1 MSGQQDISALV
12 QAHYTTDDI
21 AGRILAAVRKV
32 IGDAAPITPDVLA
45 QIDHFHGGG
54 LASTRDLV
62 AALQPQAG
70 ERLLDI
76 GSGIGGPARWIAS
89 TFKCHVTG
97 IDLTPAFCRAAEQ
110 LNQVTGLAGQVR
122 IVEGS
127 ALDLPFEAASFD
139 RAYSQNV
146 AMNIADKPGFYREAW
161 RVLKPGALLALS
173 NAAAGPNGLP
183 YFPAPWAT
191 TPEESFLSSPT
202 KTRLDLERAGFEIL
216 RFEDTSD
223 RTLAARKALRER
235 LEREGLPAL
244 GFHVFRGQRSLE
256 AQVNS
261 VRSAEE
267 GRIASL
273 EILVRKPAG

>member
-1 MSGQQDISALV
+1 MSGQQDHSALV
-12 QAHYTTDDI
+12 RAHYTTDDI
-21 AGRILAAVRKV
+21 AGRIVAALRKE
-32 IGDAAPITPDVLA
+32 IGDEAPITPDVLA

-62 AALQPQAG
+62 ATLQPLAG

-97 IDLTPAFCRAAEQ
+97 IDLTPAFCGAAER
-110 LNQVTGLAGQVR
+110 LNEVTGLAAQVR

-127 ALDLPFEAASFD
+127 ALALPFEPASFD

-146 AMNIADKPGFYREAW
+146 VMNIADKPGFYREAW

-173 NAAAGPNGLP
+173 NSAAGPNGVP

-191 TPEESFLSSPT
+191 TPEESFLSSPAE
-202 KTRLDLERAGFEIL
+202 TRLDLERAGFEIL
-216 RFEDTSD
+216 RFDDTSA
-223 RTLAARKALRER
+223 RPLAAHKALRER
-235 LEREGLPAL
+235 LEREGLPPL
-244 GFHVFRGQRSLE
+244 GFHVFRGERSLE
-256 AQVNS
+256 AQINS

-273 EILVRKPAG
+273 EILVRKPAS

>member
-1 MSGQQDISALV
+1 MSGPQDTSVLV

-21 AGRILAAVRKV
+21 AGRVLAAVRKV
-32 IGDAAPITPDVLA
+32 FGEAVSITPDVLA
-45 QIDHFHGGG
+45 PIDHFHGGG
-54 LASTRDLV
+54 LAATRDLV

-76 GSGIGGPARWIAS
+76 GSGIGGPARWIAT

-97 IDLTPAFCRAAEQ
+97 IDLTLAFCRAAEQ
-110 LNQVTGLAGQVR
+110 LNRVTGLTEQVR

-127 ALDLPFEAASFD
+127 ALDLPFEAATFD

-146 AMNIADKPGFYREAW
+146 VMNIADKMGFYREAW
-161 RVLKPGALLALS
+161 RVLKPGALLALA
-173 NAAAGPNGLP
+173 NAAAGPNGSP

-191 TPEESFLSSPT
+191 TPEANFLASPT
-202 KTRLDLERAGFEIL
+202 ETRHDLECAGFEIL
-216 RFEDTSD
+216 RFEDTSAK
-223 RTLAARKALRER
+223 TLAARKALRER
-235 LEREGLPAL
+235 IEREGLPPL
-244 GFHVFRGQRSLE
+244 GFHVFMGERNKQ
-256 AQVNS
+256 AQINAA
-261 VRSAEE
+261 RSAEE

>member
-1 MSGQQDISALV
+1 MSGRQDNSALV

-21 AGRILAAVRKV
+21 AGRILAAVRTV
-32 IGDAAPITPDVLA
+32 TGEGTPITPDVLA
-45 QIDHFHGGG
+45 PIDHFHGGG
-54 LASTRDLV
+54 LAATRDLV

-76 GSGIGGPARWIAS
+76 GSGLGGPARWIAS

-97 IDLTPAFCRAAEQ
+97 IDLTAAFCRAAEQ
-110 LNQVTGLAGQVR
+110 LTRETGLTGQVR

-127 ALDLPFEAASFD
+127 ALALPFEAASFD

-146 AMNIADKPGFYREAW
+146 VMNIADKPAFYREAW

-173 NAAAGPNGLP
+173 NAAAGPNGPP

-191 TPEESFLSSPT
+191 TPEASFLSSPAE
-202 KTRLDLERAGFEIL
+202 TRHDLECAGFEIL
-216 RFEDTSD
+216 RFEDTSAKS
-223 RTLAARKALRER
+223 LAGRKALRER
-235 LEREGLPAL
+235 LEREGLPPL
-244 GFHVFRGQRSLE
+244 GFHVFMGERSLE
-256 AQVNS
+256 AQLNS